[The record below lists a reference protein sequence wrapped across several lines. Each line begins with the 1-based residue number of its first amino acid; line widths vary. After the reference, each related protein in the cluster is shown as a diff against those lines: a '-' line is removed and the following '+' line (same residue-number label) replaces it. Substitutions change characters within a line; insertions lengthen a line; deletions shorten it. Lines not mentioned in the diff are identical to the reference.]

1 MLYEVENG
9 VMIYYLPEELDHYA
23 ADMIKRKTMQV
34 FEEEDIRLLIFDFAK
49 TQFMDSSGIGLI
61 TGRFRIV
68 HDKGGA
74 VYAIHVSETIDR
86 VLMLSGIYQILK
98 KVDTMDALKQEMV
111 KGGYYE

>member
-1 MLYEVENG
+1 
-9 VMIYYLPEELDHYA
+9 
-23 ADMIKRKTMQV
+23 
-34 FEEEDIRLLIFDFAK
+34 
-49 TQFMDSSGIGLI
+49 MDSSGIGLI

-74 VYAIHVSETIDR
+74 VYAIHVNETIDR